1 MAKIALLTLIVA
13 VMAGIVFLAVSPAP
27 APTRA
32 VEKPIAVDQF
42 WKK

>member
-1 MAKIALLTLIVA
+1 MAKIALLTVVIA

-32 VEKPIAVDQF
+32 VEKPIPTEQF
-42 WKK
+42 WTK